1 MIFGDGAS
9 TFWRWCRDVP
19 ASGRYIVDA
28 IPRLM
33 LHGFC
38 ITSSKHFHMP
48 TQVSTMTTQEIA
60 NRLAE
65 LCSKGDYATAQNE
78 LYAEDAVSIEPH
90 GTADFEKE
98 TRGLAAIKEKGKKWD
113 DMVEETHGVKV
124 SPPLVTGNSFA
135 VTMTMDITMKGQGR
149 MAMTELCVYNVK
161 DGKIVSEQFFM

>member
-1 MIFGDGAS
+1 
-9 TFWRWCRDVP
+9 
-19 ASGRYIVDA
+19 
-28 IPRLM
+28 
-33 LHGFC
+33 
-38 ITSSKHFHMP
+38 
-48 TQVSTMTTQEIA
+48 MTTQEIA

-78 LYAEDAVSIEPH
+78 LYAEDAVSIEPY

-98 TRGLAAIKEKGKKWD
+98 TRGLAAIKEKGEKWGS
-113 DMVEETHGVKV
+113 MVEEAYGVKV

-135 VTMTMDITMKGQGR
+135 VTMTMDVKMKGQDR